1 MKIRGAS
8 QLDYSFL
15 LKKKETRKKD
25 EFHCFCYCNP
35 TISHRMLDYFMNE
48 IIDEILQFWE
58 FFYLSQNVSHPD
70 LFKLVSPEKHEVVV
84 PKRNGYDR

>member
-1 MKIRGAS
+1 
-8 QLDYSFL
+8 
-15 LKKKETRKKD
+15 
-25 EFHCFCYCNP
+25 
-35 TISHRMLDYFMNE
+35 MLDYFMNE